1 MVKAGDTFLYKYP
14 KNDRHLFIVVL
25 DTYNTGSTVICPCV
39 MVTSW
44 KDNPKFDD
52 PACILDVGDHEF
64 IKHKSYIAYRE
75 VVLFEKDYIEHCLE
89 CGEAK
94 TKEPVTGEMMERIL
108 KSAVNS
114 RKIRKSNLKYFQL

>member
-1 MVKAGDTFLYKYP
+1 MVKTGDTFLYKYP

-25 DTYNTGSTVICPCV
+25 DTFETGSTVICPCV

-44 KDNPKFDD
+44 TDNPKLDD

-64 IKHKSYIAYRE
+64 IKHKSYIAYKE

-94 TKEPVTGEMMERIL
+94 NKDPISKELLERIT
-108 KSAVNS
+108 KSAKFS
-114 RKIRKSNLKYFQL
+114 RKIAKSNLKYFI